1 MNKLYYYQ
9 ALVVLFLTTSCI
21 YSSLTAAS
29 ENNLTSAS
37 LVSQAEQFIL
47 NELDPQ
53 GDKDI
58 EITAM
63 PIDERVHIPAC
74 ESEITFSASQES
86 LSQSNISV
94 KAECQNSNWYVFM
107 LVKAIEIQPVVVMSS
122 AVSPGTLLT
131 DNNVHVIYMDKKRL
145 RSSTF
150 ADIDQ
155 VIGARIKRRVS
166 SGRPV
171 ESKNLCFVCKGDRVV
186 ISAIT
191 ETMQVKTS
199 GIALEDGNMG
209 ETILVEN
216 RRSSKKVYAKVASTG
231 RVEIAI

>member
-1 MNKLYYYQ
+1 
-9 ALVVLFLTTSCI
+9 
-21 YSSLTAAS
+21 
-29 ENNLTSAS
+29 
-37 LVSQAEQFIL
+37 
-47 NELDPQ
+47 
-53 GDKDI
+53 
-58 EITAM
+58 
-63 PIDERVHIPAC
+63 
-74 ESEITFSASQES
+74 
-86 LSQSNISV
+86 
-94 KAECQNSNWYVFM
+94 
-107 LVKAIEIQPVVVMSS
+107 
-122 AVSPGTLLT
+122 
-131 DNNVHVIYMDKKRL
+131 MDKKRL